1 MPTPMTKHYT
11 LYTFDELSDT
21 AKEKARDWY
30 RDGQLDYDWWD
41 SVYEDAMTAVK
52 HLGIEID
59 EISFRG
65 FSHQGDGARFR
76 GSYRFKKGWRK
87 AIFAEFGDGDTQR
100 KLLDIGQQ
108 LHEAQA
114 RQFYQLVAV
123 VTYRGRYEH
132 SGCTSID
139 VSHDEEPYRDIG
151 DCEDAVTQA
160 LREFMDWIY
169 KMLEKEY
176 DWLRSDE
183 AVDESII
190 ANEYTFLENG
200 KREN

>member
-11 LYTFDELSDT
+11 LYTFDELSDA
-21 AKEKARDWY
+21 AKEKAREWY
-30 RDGQLDYDWWD
+30 RTDHPDWEWWD
-41 SVYEDAMTAVK
+41 GVYETAQTAGK

-59 EISFRG
+59 NINFSG
-65 FSHQGDGARFR
+65 FCSQGDGARFN

-87 AIFAEFGDGDTQR
+87 AIIAEFGEGDTQR

-114 RQFYQLVAV
+114 RQFYKLVATV
-123 VTYRGRYEH
+123 AYHGRYEH
-132 SGCTSID
+132 SGCTSIG
-139 VSHDEEPYRDIG
+139 VSHDENPYRDIG
-151 DCEDAVTQA
+151 DGEADIAQA
-160 LREFMDWIY
+160 LRGFMDWIY

-200 KREN
+200 KRED

>member
-11 LYTFDELSDT
+11 LYTFDELSDA
-21 AKEKARDWY
+21 AKEKAREWFRRDYPDW
-30 RDGQLDYDWWD
+30 GWLNG
-41 SVYEDAMTAVK
+41 VYETAMTAGE

-59 EISFRG
+59 AINFSG
-65 FSHQGDGARFR
+65 FWSQGDGARFR
-76 GSYRFKKGWRK
+76 GSYRFKKGWRS
-87 AIFAEFGDGDTQR
+87 ALLHEFGPGDTLNQ
-100 KLLDIGQQ
+100 LLDIGQQ
-108 LHEAQA
+108 LQEAQA
-114 RQFYQLVAV
+114 RQFYKLVAT
-123 VTYRGRYEH
+123 VTYRGHYEH

-139 VSHDEEPYRDIG
+139 VSHDEDPCRDIG
-151 DCEDAVTQA
+151 DCEDAVIQA

-200 KREN
+200 KRED

>member
-11 LYTFDELSDT
+11 LYKFEELSDA
-21 AKEKARDWY
+21 AKEKAREWY
-30 RDGQLDYDWWD
+30 RTYYPDHDWWD
-41 SVYEDAMTAVK
+41 GVYETARTAAK

-59 EISFRG
+59 NINFSG
-65 FSHQGDGARFR
+65 FWSQGDGARFN

-87 AIFAEFGDGDTQR
+87 AILAEFGDGDTQR
-100 KLLDIGQQ
+100 ELLNIGQQ

-114 RQFYQLVAV
+114 RQFYKLVAV
-123 VTYRGRYEH
+123 VTYRGHYEH

-139 VSHDEEPYRDIG
+139 VSHDEDPYRDIG

-176 DWLRSDE
+176 DWLVSDE

-200 KREN
+200 ERED

>member
-11 LYTFDELSDT
+11 LYTFDELSDA
-21 AKEKARDWY
+21 AKEKAREWFRRDYPDW
-30 RDGQLDYDWWD
+30 GWWD
-41 SVYEDAMTAVK
+41 GVYETAMTAGE

-59 EISFRG
+59 AINFSG
-65 FSHQGDGARFR
+65 FSSQGDGARFR

-87 AIFAEFGDGDTQR
+87 AILAEFGPGQIQTD
-100 KLLDIGQQ
+100 LLDIGQQ

-114 RQFYQLVAV
+114 PQFYKLVAV
-123 VTYRGRYEH
+123 VTYYGRYEH
-132 SGCTSID
+132 SGCTSIG
-139 VSHDEEPYRDIG
+139 VSHDEDPYRDIG
-151 DCEDAVTQA
+151 GCEDAVIQA

-200 KREN
+200 KRED